1 MLHIITRLILSIV
14 NVPMDLLA
22 LIGQVDYLKSMH
34 DTYLKRCMNIFGII
48 VQTGCQLMKTNI
60 LEDAI
65 TKIFSGVLNRLLL
78 HSFCFG
84 FRMLP

>member
-34 DTYLKRCMNIFGII
+34 DTYLKRCMNIFGIYS
-48 VQTGCQLMKTNI
+48 T
-60 LEDAI
+60 D
-65 TKIFSGVLNRLLL
+65 RLPAYENQ
-78 HSFCFG
+78 HT
-84 FRMLP
+84 